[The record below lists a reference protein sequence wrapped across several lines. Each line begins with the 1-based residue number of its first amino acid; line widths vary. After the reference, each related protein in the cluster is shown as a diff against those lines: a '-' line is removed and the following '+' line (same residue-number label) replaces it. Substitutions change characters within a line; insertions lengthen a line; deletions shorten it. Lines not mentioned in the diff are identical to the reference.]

1 MAKIKNFSDF
11 NGQCVE
17 LAYVTSI
24 PNQEF
29 AARFP
34 GVKGLRYDG
43 YSMWVGR
50 ETATSPRLPVTRKIE
65 YKSQPSRHE
74 CKGCVVIPA
83 PEVVRGPRHA
93 RSVLPRPGRP
103 SWPAPGNRI
112 GLRRLPRLRNHF
124 RKYGHGRH
132 RLPGGTQPRPVQ
144 FGVVLPGM
152 RDQSH

>member
-1 MAKIKNFSDF
+1 MLAQKTLLIKGLQKMAKIKNFSDF

-17 LAYVTSI
+17 LVYVTSI

-50 ETATSPRLPVTRKIE
+50 ETATSQRLPVTRKIE

-74 CKGCVVIPA
+74 CNSKCLGGKATGVC
-83 PEVVRGPRHA
+83 ECKCG
-93 RSVLPRPGRP
+93 GK
-103 SWPAPGNRI
+103 
-112 GLRRLPRLRNHF
+112 NH
-124 RKYGHGRH
+124 GA
-132 RLPGGTQPRPVQ
+132 
-144 FGVVLPGM
+144 GM
-152 RDQSH
+152 FTGMLMAA